1 MIPAH
6 WLLAESSLR
15 LREDGTNVETES
27 APDNGGTRRDSI
39 QRHAV
44 LAEVERLVVALST
57 PERTIRTTEHLR
69 GAGEHL

>member
-27 APDNGGTRRDSI
+27 APATDGTRKDSI
-39 QRHAV
+39 QRDAV
-44 LAEVERLVVALST
+44 LAEVERVVVALSAL
-57 PERTIRTTEHLR
+57 ERTNRATEHLR